1 VSEFDEIDD
10 DVELDDDEQHGK
22 EKAWALEKE
31 KTADVAI
38 SVQELSITYRTSFES
53 TPTLKSTLS
62 RLGRRT
68 KLVKTVD
75 AIKNISFEIPHG
87 TVLGVVGHNGA
98 GKSTLL
104 RAIAGIMPPS
114 SGEIIVN
121 GDVSALL
128 SLAAG
133 FNSSLSAPE
142 NVLLAGLAAGM
153 TRDEILERVD
163 EIIAFAEIEDFRDM
177 PVKTYSSGMA
187 SRLAF
192 SAAVH
197 MKPDILLIDE
207 ALSAGDA
214 RFKVKAQKKMR
225 ELMETARTMVVVSH
239 GSNTIKDLCSDAI
252 WLDHGNL
259 MMHGDANSVVDEYLD
274 FMKVGKK
281 SSAATDDF

>member
-1 VSEFDEIDD
+1 MSEFDEMED
-10 DVELDDDEQHGK
+10 LDIEEDQDRK
-22 EKAWALEKE
+22 EKAWALDKE

-38 SVQELSITYRTSFES
+38 SVQDLSITYRTSFEAA
-53 TPTLKSTLS
+53 PTLKSTLA
-62 RLGRRT
+62 RLGRRN

-75 AIKNISFEIPHG
+75 AVKNVSFEIPHG

-114 SGEIIVN
+114 SGQIVVN

-133 FNSSLSAPE
+133 FNSALSAPE

-153 TRDEILERVD
+153 TRDEVLERVD

-225 ELMETARTMVVVSH
+225 ELMQSARTMVVVSH

-259 MMHGDANSVVDEYLD
+259 MMHGEAKTVVDEYLD
-274 FMKVGKK
+274 FMKVERKA
-281 SSAATDDF
+281 SAATDDF

>member
-1 VSEFDEIDD
+1 MSEFDEMDDLDID
-10 DVELDDDEQHGK
+10 EEEHGK

-31 KTADVAI
+31 KTADIAI
-38 SVQELSITYRTSFES
+38 SVQDLSITYRTSFES
-53 TPTLKSTLS
+53 APTLKSTLA
-62 RLGRRT
+62 RLGRRN

-114 SGEIIVN
+114 SGEIMVQ

-133 FNSSLSAPE
+133 FNSALSAPE

-153 TRDEILERVD
+153 TRDEVLERVD

-177 PVKTYSSGMA
+177 PIKTYSSGMA

-225 ELMETARTMVVVSH
+225 ELMDSARTMVVVSH

-259 MMHGDANSVVDEYLD
+259 MMHGEVNTVVNEYLD
-274 FMKVGKK
+274 FMKVERKA
-281 SSAATDDF
+281 SAATDDF

>member
-1 VSEFDEIDD
+1 MSEFDEDFDI
-10 DVELDDDEQHGK
+10 EEHDDESGK
-22 EKAWALEKE
+22 TDKWVLNKDILE
-31 KTADVAI
+31 DVAI
-38 SVQELSITYRTSFES
+38 SVQDLSITYRTSFES
-53 TPTLKSTLS
+53 APTLKSTIL
-62 RLGRRT
+62 RLGRRN
-68 KLVKTVD
+68 KLVKTVE
-75 AIKNISFEIPHG
+75 AVKNVSFEIKHG

-114 SGEIIVN
+114 SGQIVVN
-121 GDVSALL
+121 GEVSALL

-133 FNSSLSAPE
+133 FNSALSAPE

-153 TRDEILERVD
+153 SRDEILDRVD

-177 PVKTYSSGMA
+177 PIKTYSSGMSA
-187 SRLAF
+187 RLAF

-225 ELMETARTMVVVSH
+225 ELMDSARTMVLVSH
-239 GSNTIKDLCSDAI
+239 GSNTIKELCSDAI

-259 MMHGDANSVVDEYLD
+259 MMHGEVNNVVDEYLS

-281 SSAATDDF
+281 ASAATDDF

>member
-1 VSEFDEIDD
+1 VSEFDEMDDLDID
-10 DVELDDDEQHGK
+10 EEEQHVK

-31 KTADVAI
+31 KTADIAI
-38 SVQELSITYRTSFES
+38 RVQDLSITYRTSFES
-53 TPTLKSTLS
+53 APTLKSTLA
-62 RLGRRT
+62 RLGRRN

-114 SGEIIVN
+114 SGEIMVH

-133 FNSSLSAPE
+133 FNSALSAPE

-153 TRDEILERVD
+153 TRDEVLERVD

-177 PVKTYSSGMA
+177 PIKTYSSGMA

-225 ELMETARTMVVVSH
+225 ELMDSARTMVVVSH

-259 MMHGDANSVVDEYLD
+259 MMHGEVNTVVNEYLD
-274 FMKVGKK
+274 FMKVERKA
-281 SSAATDDF
+281 SAATDDF

>member
-1 VSEFDEIDD
+1 
-10 DVELDDDEQHGK
+10 
-22 EKAWALEKE
+22 
-31 KTADVAI
+31 
-38 SVQELSITYRTSFES
+38 
-53 TPTLKSTLS
+53 
-62 RLGRRT
+62 
-68 KLVKTVD
+68 
-75 AIKNISFEIPHG
+75 
-87 TVLGVVGHNGA
+87 VLGVVGHNGA

-114 SGEIIVN
+114 SGQIVVN

-133 FNSSLSAPE
+133 FNSALSAPE

-153 TRDEILERVD
+153 TRDEVLERVD

-225 ELMETARTMVVVSH
+225 ELMQSARTMVVVSH

-259 MMHGDANSVVDEYLD
+259 MMHGEAKTVVNEYLD
-274 FMKVGKK
+274 FMKVERKA
-281 SSAATDDF
+281 SAATDDF

>member
-1 VSEFDEIDD
+1 MSEFDEMDD
-10 DVELDDDEQHGK
+10 LDIEEEEQHGK

-31 KTADVAI
+31 KSADIAI
-38 SVQELSITYRTSFES
+38 SVQDLSITYRTSFES
-53 TPTLKSTLS
+53 APTLKSTIA
-62 RLGRRT
+62 RLGRRN

-114 SGEIIVN
+114 SGEIMVH

-133 FNSSLSAPE
+133 FNSALSAPE

-153 TRDEILERVD
+153 TRDEVLDRVD

-225 ELMETARTMVVVSH
+225 ELMESARTMVVVSH

-259 MMHGDANSVVDEYLD
+259 MMHGDANTVVDEYLD
-274 FMKVGKK
+274 FMKVGRKT
-281 SSAATDDF
+281 SAATDDF

>member
-1 VSEFDEIDD
+1 MSEFDDMED
-10 DVELDDDEQHGK
+10 DVELEDGGSGSSSRWGVNK
-22 EKAWALEKE
+22 EKLE
-31 KTADVAI
+31 DIAI
-38 SVQELSITYRTSFES
+38 SVQDLSITYRTSFES
-53 TPTLKSTLS
+53 APTLKSTLQ
-62 RLGRRT
+62 RLGRRN

-75 AIKNISFEIPHG
+75 AIKGISFDIQHG

-114 SGEIIVN
+114 SGQIVVN
-121 GDVSALL
+121 GEVSALL

-133 FNSSLSAPE
+133 FNSALSAPE

-153 TRDEILERVD
+153 SRDEVLERVD

-187 SRLAF
+187 ARLAF

-214 RFKVKAQKKMR
+214 RFKVKAQNKMR
-225 ELMETARTMVVVSH
+225 ELMASARTMVVVSH
-239 GSNTIKDLCSDAI
+239 GANTIRDLCSDAI

-259 MMHGDANSVVDEYLD
+259 MMHGEVNNVVDEYLS

-281 SSAATDDF
+281 ASAATDDF

>member
-1 VSEFDEIDD
+1 MSEFDEIDD
-10 DVELDDDEQHGK
+10 DVELDEDEQHGK

-114 SGEIIVN
+114 SGQIVVN

-259 MMHGDANSVVDEYLD
+259 MMHGDADSVVDEYLD

>member
-1 VSEFDEIDD
+1 MSEFDEMDDLDID
-10 DVELDDDEQHGK
+10 EEEQHGK

-31 KTADVAI
+31 KTADIAI
-38 SVQELSITYRTSFES
+38 SVQDLSITYRTSFES
-53 TPTLKSTLS
+53 APTLKSTLA
-62 RLGRRT
+62 RLGRRN

-114 SGEIIVN
+114 SGEIMVH

-133 FNSSLSAPE
+133 FNSALSAPE

-153 TRDEILERVD
+153 TRDEVLERVD

-177 PVKTYSSGMA
+177 PIKTYSSGMA

-225 ELMETARTMVVVSH
+225 ELMDSARTMVVVSH

-259 MMHGDANSVVDEYLD
+259 MMHGEVNTVVNEYLD
-274 FMKVGKK
+274 FMKVERKA
-281 SSAATDDF
+281 SAATDDF

>member
-1 VSEFDEIDD
+1 MSEFDDIDD
-10 DVELDDDEQHGK
+10 DVDIDEEDQHGG
-22 EKAWALEKE
+22 EKAWSLQKE
-31 KTADVAI
+31 KTDDVAI
-38 SVQELSITYRTSFES
+38 SVRDLSITYRTSFES
-53 TPTLKSTLS
+53 APTLKSTLA
-62 RLGRRT
+62 RLGRRN

-75 AIKNISFEIPHG
+75 AIKHISFEIPHG
-87 TVLGVVGHNGA
+87 TVLGIVGHNGA

-114 SGEIIVN
+114 SGEIMVH

-133 FNSSLSAPE
+133 FNSALSAPE

-153 TRDEILERVD
+153 TRDEVLDRVD

-225 ELMETARTMVVVSH
+225 ELMDTARTMVVVSH

-252 WLDHGNL
+252 WLDHGSL
-259 MMHGDANSVVDEYLD
+259 MMHGDVDTVVGEYLD
-274 FMKVGKK
+274 FMKVERKA
-281 SSAATDDF
+281 SAATDDF

>member
-1 VSEFDEIDD
+1 MSEFDEMDD
-10 DVELDDDEQHGK
+10 LDVEEEEQHGK

-31 KTADVAI
+31 KTTDVAI
-38 SVQELSITYRTSFES
+38 SVQDLSITYRTSFES
-53 TPTLKSTLS
+53 APTLKSTLA
-62 RLGRRT
+62 RLGRRN

-114 SGEIIVN
+114 SGEIMVH
-121 GDVSALL
+121 GEVSALL

-133 FNSSLSAPE
+133 FNSALSAPE

-153 TRDEILERVD
+153 TRDEVLERVD

-225 ELMETARTMVVVSH
+225 ELMDSARTMVVVSH

-259 MMHGDANSVVDEYLD
+259 MMHGDANTVVNEYLD
-274 FMKVGKK
+274 FMKVERKA
-281 SSAATDDF
+281 SAATDDF

>member
-1 VSEFDEIDD
+1 MSEFDDVDEI
-10 DVELDDDEQHGK
+10 EIEDEHGK
-22 EKAWALEKE
+22 PKKWALEKE
-31 KTADVAI
+31 KLDDVAI
-38 SVQELSITYRTSFES
+38 SVQDLCITYRTSFES
-53 TPTLKSTLS
+53 VPTLKSTLQ
-62 RLGRRT
+62 RLGRRN
-68 KLVKTVD
+68 KLVKTVE
-75 AIKNISFEIPHG
+75 AVKNVSFEIPHG
-87 TVLGVVGHNGA
+87 TVLGIVGHNGA

-114 SGEIIVN
+114 SGQIVVN
-121 GDVSALL
+121 GEVSALL

-133 FNSSLSAPE
+133 FNSALSAPE
-142 NVLLAGLAAGM
+142 NVLLAGLASGM
-153 TRDEILERVD
+153 TRDEILGQVD

-187 SRLAF
+187 ARLAF

-225 ELMETARTMVVVSH
+225 ELMDSARTMVVVSH
-239 GSNTIKDLCSDAI
+239 GSNTIKDLCSDAL

-259 MMHGDANSVVDEYLD
+259 MMHGDVNTVVDEYLN
-274 FMKVGKK
+274 FMKVGTKA
-281 SSAATDDF
+281 SAATDDF

>member
-1 VSEFDEIDD
+1 VSEFDEMDD
-10 DVELDDDEQHGK
+10 LDIEEDEQHGK

-38 SVQELSITYRTSFES
+38 SVQDLSITYRTSFES
-53 TPTLKSTLS
+53 APTLKSTLA
-62 RLGRRT
+62 RLGRRN

-114 SGEIIVN
+114 SGEIMVH

-133 FNSSLSAPE
+133 FNSALSAPE

-153 TRDEILERVD
+153 TRDEVLDRVD

-177 PVKTYSSGMA
+177 PIKTYSSGMA

-225 ELMETARTMVVVSH
+225 ELMDTARTMVVVSH

-259 MMHGDANSVVDEYLD
+259 MMHGEVNTVVNEYLD
-274 FMKVGKK
+274 FMKVERKA
-281 SSAATDDF
+281 SAATDDF

>member
-1 VSEFDEIDD
+1 MSEFDEMDDLDID
-10 DVELDDDEQHGK
+10 EEEQHGK

-38 SVQELSITYRTSFES
+38 SVRDLSITYRTSFES
-53 TPTLKSTLS
+53 APTLKSTLA
-62 RLGRRT
+62 RLGRRN

-114 SGEIIVN
+114 SGEIMVH

-133 FNSSLSAPE
+133 FNSALSAPE

-153 TRDEILERVD
+153 TRDEVLERVD

-177 PVKTYSSGMA
+177 PIKTYSSGMA

-225 ELMETARTMVVVSH
+225 ELMDTARTMVVVSH

-259 MMHGDANSVVDEYLD
+259 MLHGEVNTVVNEYLD
-274 FMKVGKK
+274 FMKVERKA
-281 SSAATDDF
+281 SAATDDF

>member
-1 VSEFDEIDD
+1 VSEFDEMDDLDID
-10 DVELDDDEQHGK
+10 EEEHGK

-31 KTADVAI
+31 KTADIAI
-38 SVQELSITYRTSFES
+38 SVQDLSITYRTSFES
-53 TPTLKSTLS
+53 APTLKSTLA
-62 RLGRRT
+62 RLGRRN

-114 SGEIIVN
+114 SGEIMVQ

-133 FNSSLSAPE
+133 FNSALSAPE

-153 TRDEILERVD
+153 TRDEVLERVD

-177 PVKTYSSGMA
+177 PIKTYSSGMA

-225 ELMETARTMVVVSH
+225 ELMDSARTMVVVSH
-239 GSNTIKDLCSDAI
+239 GSNTIKDLCNDAI

-259 MMHGDANSVVDEYLD
+259 MMHGEVNTVVNEYLD
-274 FMKVGKK
+274 FMKVERKA
-281 SSAATDDF
+281 SAATDDF

>member
-1 VSEFDEIDD
+1 MSEFDDMED
-10 DVELDDDEQHGK
+10 DVEIEDGETGNSSRWGVNK
-22 EKAWALEKE
+22 EKLE
-31 KTADVAI
+31 DIAI
-38 SVQELSITYRTSFES
+38 SVQDLSITYRTSFES
-53 TPTLKSTLS
+53 APTLKSTLQ
-62 RLGRRT
+62 RLGRRN

-75 AIKNISFEIPHG
+75 AIKGISFDIQHG

-114 SGEIIVN
+114 SGQIVVN
-121 GDVSALL
+121 GEVSALL

-133 FNSSLSAPE
+133 FNSALSAPE

-153 TRDEILERVD
+153 SRDEVLERVD

-187 SRLAF
+187 ARLAF

-214 RFKVKAQKKMR
+214 RFKVKAQNKMR
-225 ELMETARTMVVVSH
+225 ELMASARTMVVVSH
-239 GSNTIKDLCSDAI
+239 GANTIRDLCSDAI

-259 MMHGDANSVVDEYLD
+259 MMHGEVNNVVDEYLS

-281 SSAATDDF
+281 ASAATDDF

>member
-1 VSEFDEIDD
+1 MSEFDDVDIDD
-10 DVELDDDEQHGK
+10 LELDENETGHSSRWGVDK
-22 EKAWALEKE
+22 EKL
-31 KTADVAI
+31 ADTAI
-38 SVQELSITYRTSFES
+38 SVQDLSITYRTSFEAA
-53 TPTLKSTLS
+53 PTLKSTIQ
-62 RLGRRT
+62 RLGRRN

-75 AIKNISFEIPHG
+75 AIKSVSFEIQHG

-114 SGEIIVN
+114 SGQIVVN
-121 GDVSALL
+121 GEVSALL

-133 FNSSLSAPE
+133 FNTALSAPE

-153 TRDEILERVD
+153 SRDEVLDRVD

-187 SRLAF
+187 ARLAF

-214 RFKVKAQKKMR
+214 RFKVKAQNKMR
-225 ELMETARTMVVVSH
+225 ELMASARTMVVVSH
-239 GSNTIKDLCSDAI
+239 GANTIKDLCSDAI

-259 MMHGDANSVVDEYLD
+259 MMHGEVNSVVDEYLS

-281 SSAATDDF
+281 ASAATDDF

>member
-1 VSEFDEIDD
+1 MSEFDDGDD
-10 DVELDDDEQHGK
+10 LDMDEGEQNGAGRWGVSK
-22 EKAWALEKE
+22 EKL
-31 KTADVAI
+31 ADIAI
-38 SVQELSITYRTSFES
+38 SVQDLSITYRTSFES
-53 TPTLKSTLS
+53 APTLKSTLQ
-62 RLGRRT
+62 RLGRRN
-68 KLVKTVD
+68 KLVKTVE
-75 AIKNISFEIPHG
+75 AIKSVSFDINHG

-114 SGEIIVN
+114 SGQIVVN
-121 GDVSALL
+121 GEVSALL

-133 FNSSLSAPE
+133 FNSALSAPE

-153 TRDEILERVD
+153 SRDEVLERVD

-187 SRLAF
+187 ARLAF

-225 ELMETARTMVVVSH
+225 ELMASARTMVVVSH
-239 GSNTIKDLCSDAI
+239 GANTIRDLCSDAI

-259 MMHGDANSVVDEYLD
+259 MMHGEVDNVVDEYLA
-274 FMKVGKK
+274 FMKVGTKA
-281 SSAATDDF
+281 SAATDDF

>member
-1 VSEFDEIDD
+1 MDD
-10 DVELDDDEQHGK
+10 LDIEEDQDRK
-22 EKAWALEKE
+22 EKAWALDKE

-38 SVQELSITYRTSFES
+38 SVQDLSITYRTSFEAA
-53 TPTLKSTLS
+53 PTLKSTIA
-62 RLGRRT
+62 RLGRRN

-75 AIKNISFEIPHG
+75 AVKNVSFEIPHG

-114 SGEIIVN
+114 SGQIVVN

-133 FNSSLSAPE
+133 FNSALSAPE

-153 TRDEILERVD
+153 TRDEVLERVD

-225 ELMETARTMVVVSH
+225 ELMQSARTMVVVSH

-259 MMHGDANSVVDEYLD
+259 MMHGEAKTVVNEYLD
-274 FMKVGKK
+274 FMKVERKA
-281 SSAATDDF
+281 SAATDDF

>member
-1 VSEFDEIDD
+1 MSEFDEIDEIEID
-10 DVELDDDEQHGK
+10 DEEQHGK

-38 SVQELSITYRTSFES
+38 SVQELSITYRTSFEA

-114 SGEIIVN
+114 SGEIVVN

-133 FNSSLSAPE
+133 FNSALSAPE

-153 TRDEILERVD
+153 TRDEVLERVD

-259 MMHGDANSVVDEYLD
+259 MMHGDANTVVDEYLD

-281 SSAATDDF
+281 TSAATDDF

>member
-1 VSEFDEIDD
+1 VSEFDEMDDLDID
-10 DVELDDDEQHGK
+10 EEEQHGK

-38 SVQELSITYRTSFES
+38 SVRDLSITYRTSFES
-53 TPTLKSTLS
+53 APTLKSTLA
-62 RLGRRT
+62 RLGRRN

-114 SGEIIVN
+114 SGEIMVH

-133 FNSSLSAPE
+133 FNSALSAPE

-153 TRDEILERVD
+153 TRDEVLERVD

-177 PVKTYSSGMA
+177 PIKTYSSGMA

-225 ELMETARTMVVVSH
+225 ELMDSARTMVVVSH

-259 MMHGDANSVVDEYLD
+259 MLHGEVNTVVNEYLD
-274 FMKVGKK
+274 FMKVERKA
-281 SSAATDDF
+281 SAATDDF

>member
-1 VSEFDEIDD
+1 MSEFDDIEDDVDIDD
-10 DVELDDDEQHGK
+10 EEHEGK

-38 SVQELSITYRTSFES
+38 SVQNLSITYRTSFES
-53 TPTLKSTLS
+53 APTLKSTLA
-62 RLGRRT
+62 RLGRRN
-68 KLVKTVD
+68 KLVKTVE
-75 AIKNISFEIPHG
+75 AIKDISFEIPHG

-114 SGEIIVN
+114 SGEITVH

-133 FNSSLSAPE
+133 FNSALSAPE

-153 TRDEILERVD
+153 TRDEVLERVD

-259 MMHGDANSVVDEYLD
+259 MMHGEANTVVDEYLD
-274 FMKVGKK
+274 FMKVERKA
-281 SSAATDDF
+281 SAATDDF

>member
-1 VSEFDEIDD
+1 VSEFDDFDD
-10 DVELDDDEQHGK
+10 DVDIDEEDVEGK
-22 EKAWALEKE
+22 GTAWALDKE
-31 KTADVAI
+31 KTADIAI
-38 SVQELSITYRTSFES
+38 SVQDLSITYRTSFES
-53 TPTLKSTLS
+53 APTLKSTIA
-62 RLGRRT
+62 RLGRRN

-114 SGEIIVN
+114 SGEIMVH
-121 GDVSALL
+121 GEVSALL

-133 FNSSLSAPE
+133 FNSALSAPE

-153 TRDEILERVD
+153 TRDEVLERVD

-177 PVKTYSSGMA
+177 PIKTYSSGMA

-225 ELMETARTMVVVSH
+225 ELMDTARTMVVVSH
-239 GSNTIKDLCSDAI
+239 GSNTIKELCSDAI

-259 MMHGDANSVVDEYLD
+259 MMHGDANAVVNEYLD
-274 FMKVGKK
+274 FMKVERKAA
-281 SSAATDDF
+281 AATDDF

>member
-1 VSEFDEIDD
+1 MSEFDEMDD
-10 DVELDDDEQHGK
+10 LDDLDDQ
-22 EKAWALEKE
+22 EKKAKGWDLDKE

-38 SVQELSITYRTSFES
+38 SVQDVSITYRTSFEAA
-53 TPTLKSTLS
+53 PTLKSTLA
-62 RLGRRT
+62 RLGRRN

-75 AIKNISFEIPHG
+75 AVKNVSFEIPHG

-114 SGEIIVN
+114 SGQIVVN

-133 FNSSLSAPE
+133 FNSALSAPE

-153 TRDEILERVD
+153 TRDEVLERVD

-225 ELMETARTMVVVSH
+225 ELMQSARTMVVVSH

-259 MMHGDANSVVDEYLD
+259 MMHGEAKTVVDEYLD
-274 FMKVGKK
+274 FMKVERKA
-281 SSAATDDF
+281 SAATDDF

>member
-1 VSEFDEIDD
+1 MSEFDDVE
-10 DVELDDDEQHGK
+10 DVELDDEHAGSKQWSLDK
-22 EKAWALEKE
+22 EKL
-31 KTADVAI
+31 DDIAI
-38 SVQELSITYRTSFES
+38 SVQDLCITYRTSFES
-53 TPTLKSTLS
+53 VPTLKSTLQ
-62 RLGRRT
+62 RLGRRN
-68 KLVKTVD
+68 KLVKTVE
-75 AIKNISFEIPHG
+75 AVKNVSFEIPHG
-87 TVLGVVGHNGA
+87 TVLGIVGHNGA

-114 SGEIIVN
+114 SGQIVVN
-121 GDVSALL
+121 GEVSALL

-133 FNSSLSAPE
+133 FNSALSAPE

-187 SRLAF
+187 ARLAF

-225 ELMETARTMVVVSH
+225 ELMDSARTMVVVSH
-239 GSNTIKDLCSDAI
+239 GSNTIKDLCSDAL

-259 MMHGDANSVVDEYLD
+259 MMHGEVNTVVDEYLN
-274 FMKVGKK
+274 FMKVGTKA
-281 SSAATDDF
+281 SAATDDF

>member
-1 VSEFDEIDD
+1 VSEFDEMDDLDID
-10 DVELDDDEQHGK
+10 EEEQQGK

-38 SVQELSITYRTSFES
+38 SVRDLSITYRTSFES
-53 TPTLKSTLS
+53 APTLKSTLA
-62 RLGRRT
+62 RLGRRN

-114 SGEIIVN
+114 SGEIMVH

-133 FNSSLSAPE
+133 FNSALSAPE

-153 TRDEILERVD
+153 TRDEVLERVD

-177 PVKTYSSGMA
+177 PIKTYSSGMA

-225 ELMETARTMVVVSH
+225 ELMDTARTMVVVSH

-259 MMHGDANSVVDEYLD
+259 MMHGEVKTVVNEYLD
-274 FMKVGKK
+274 FMKVERKA
-281 SSAATDDF
+281 SAATDDF

>member
-1 VSEFDEIDD
+1 MSEFDEDFDI
-10 DVELDDDEQHGK
+10 EEHDDESGK
-22 EKAWALEKE
+22 TDKWALNKDILE
-31 KTADVAI
+31 DVAI
-38 SVQELSITYRTSFES
+38 SVQDLSITYRTSFES
-53 TPTLKSTLS
+53 APTLKSTIL
-62 RLGRRT
+62 RLGRRN
-68 KLVKTVD
+68 KLVKTVE
-75 AIKNISFEIPHG
+75 AVKNVSFEIKHG

-114 SGEIIVN
+114 SGQIVVN
-121 GDVSALL
+121 GEVSALL

-133 FNSSLSAPE
+133 FNSALSAPE

-153 TRDEILERVD
+153 SRDEILDRVD

-177 PVKTYSSGMA
+177 PIKTYSSGMSA
-187 SRLAF
+187 RLAF

-225 ELMETARTMVVVSH
+225 ELMDSARTMVLVSH
-239 GSNTIKDLCSDAI
+239 GSNTIKELCSDAI

-259 MMHGDANSVVDEYLD
+259 MMHGEVNNVVDEYLS

-281 SSAATDDF
+281 ASAATDDF

>member
-1 VSEFDEIDD
+1 MSEFDEMDDLDID
-10 DVELDDDEQHGK
+10 EEEHGK

-31 KTADVAI
+31 KTADIAI
-38 SVQELSITYRTSFES
+38 SVQDLSITYRTSFES
-53 TPTLKSTLS
+53 APTLKSTLA
-62 RLGRRT
+62 RLGRRN

-114 SGEIIVN
+114 SGEIMVQ

-133 FNSSLSAPE
+133 FNSALSAPE

-153 TRDEILERVD
+153 TRDEVLERVD

-177 PVKTYSSGMA
+177 PIKTYSSGMA

-225 ELMETARTMVVVSH
+225 ELMDSARTMVVVSH
-239 GSNTIKDLCSDAI
+239 GSNTIKDLCNDAI

-259 MMHGDANSVVDEYLD
+259 MMHGEVNTVVNEYLD
-274 FMKVGKK
+274 FMKVERKA
-281 SSAATDDF
+281 SAATDDF

>member
-1 VSEFDEIDD
+1 VSGFDDMDD
-10 DVELDDDEQHGK
+10 LDIEEDQDRK
-22 EKAWALEKE
+22 EKAWALDKE

-38 SVQELSITYRTSFES
+38 SVQDLSITYRTSFEAA
-53 TPTLKSTLS
+53 PTLKSTIA
-62 RLGRRT
+62 RLGRRN

-75 AIKNISFEIPHG
+75 AVKNVSFEIPHG

-114 SGEIIVN
+114 SGQIVVN

-133 FNSSLSAPE
+133 FNSALSAPE

-153 TRDEILERVD
+153 TRDEVLERVD

-225 ELMETARTMVVVSH
+225 ELMQSARTMVVVSH

-259 MMHGDANSVVDEYLD
+259 MMHGEAKTVVNEYLD
-274 FMKVGKK
+274 FMKVERKA
-281 SSAATDDF
+281 SAATDDF

>member
-1 VSEFDEIDD
+1 MSGFDDMDD
-10 DVELDDDEQHGK
+10 LDIEEDQDRK
-22 EKAWALEKE
+22 EKAWALDKE

-38 SVQELSITYRTSFES
+38 SVQDLSITYRTSFEAA
-53 TPTLKSTLS
+53 PTLKSTIA
-62 RLGRRT
+62 RLGRRN

-75 AIKNISFEIPHG
+75 AVKNVSFEIPHG

-114 SGEIIVN
+114 SGQIVVN

-133 FNSSLSAPE
+133 FNSALSAPE

-153 TRDEILERVD
+153 TRDEVLERVD

-225 ELMETARTMVVVSH
+225 ELMQSARTMVVVSH

-259 MMHGDANSVVDEYLD
+259 MMHGEAKTVVNEYLD
-274 FMKVGKK
+274 FMKVERKA
-281 SSAATDDF
+281 SAATDDF

>member
-1 VSEFDEIDD
+1 MSEFDDGDDLDIDEGEQSGAGRWG
-10 DVELDDDEQHGK
+10 VNKEKLDDI
-22 EKAWALEKE
+22 
-31 KTADVAI
+31 AI
-38 SVQELSITYRTSFES
+38 SVQDLSITYRTSFES
-53 TPTLKSTLS
+53 APTLKSTLQ
-62 RLGRRT
+62 RLGRRN

-75 AIKNISFEIPHG
+75 AIKGVSFDINHG

-114 SGEIIVN
+114 SGQIVVN
-121 GDVSALL
+121 GEVSALL

-133 FNSSLSAPE
+133 FNSALSAPE

-153 TRDEILERVD
+153 SREEVLDRVD

-187 SRLAF
+187 ARLAF

-225 ELMETARTMVVVSH
+225 ELMASARTMVVVSH
-239 GSNTIKDLCSDAI
+239 GANTIRDLCSDAI

-259 MMHGDANSVVDEYLD
+259 MMHGEVDNVVDEYLS
-274 FMKVGKK
+274 FMKVGTKA
-281 SSAATDDF
+281 SAATDDF

>member
-10 DVELDDDEQHGK
+10 IEIDEEEQSGK
-22 EKAWALEKE
+22 AKAWALEKE

-62 RLGRRT
+62 RLGRRN

-114 SGEIIVN
+114 SGEITVN

-133 FNSSLSAPE
+133 FNSALSAPE

-153 TRDEILERVD
+153 TRDEVLERVD

-225 ELMETARTMVVVSH
+225 DLMETARTMVVVSH

-259 MMHGDANSVVDEYLD
+259 MMHGDANTVVNEYLD
-274 FMKVGKK
+274 FMKVERKA
-281 SSAATDDF
+281 SAATDDF

>member
-22 EKAWALEKE
+22 EKVWALEKE

-259 MMHGDANSVVDEYLD
+259 MMHGDADSVVDEYLD

>member
-1 VSEFDEIDD
+1 VSEFDEMDDLDID
-10 DVELDDDEQHGK
+10 EEEQHGK

-31 KTADVAI
+31 KTADIAI
-38 SVQELSITYRTSFES
+38 SVQDLSITYRTSFES
-53 TPTLKSTLS
+53 APTLKSTLA
-62 RLGRRT
+62 RLGRRN

-114 SGEIIVN
+114 SGEIMVH

-133 FNSSLSAPE
+133 FNSALSAPE

-153 TRDEILERVD
+153 TRDEVLERVD

-177 PVKTYSSGMA
+177 PIKTYSSGMA

-225 ELMETARTMVVVSH
+225 ELMDSARTMVVVSH

-259 MMHGDANSVVDEYLD
+259 MMHGEVNTVVNEYLD
-274 FMKVGKK
+274 FMKVERKA
-281 SSAATDDF
+281 SAATDDF

>member
-1 VSEFDEIDD
+1 MSEFDDIDD
-10 DVELDDDEQHGK
+10 DVDLEENEQNESSRWGVSK
-22 EKAWALEKE
+22 EKL
-31 KTADVAI
+31 ADIAI
-38 SVQELSITYRTSFES
+38 SVQDLSITYRTSFES
-53 TPTLKSTLS
+53 APTLKSTLQ
-62 RLGRRT
+62 RLGRRN
-68 KLVKTVD
+68 KLVKTVE
-75 AIKNISFEIPHG
+75 AVKGVSFDVNHG

-114 SGEIIVN
+114 SGQIVVN
-121 GDVSALL
+121 GEVSALL

-133 FNSSLSAPE
+133 FNSALSAPE

-153 TRDEILERVD
+153 SREEVLERVD

-187 SRLAF
+187 ARLAF

-225 ELMETARTMVVVSH
+225 ELMASARTMVVVSH
-239 GSNTIKDLCSDAI
+239 GANTIRDLCSDAI

-259 MMHGDANSVVDEYLD
+259 MMHGEVNSVVDEYLS
-274 FMKVGKK
+274 FMKVGTKA
-281 SSAATDDF
+281 SAATDDF

>member
-1 VSEFDEIDD
+1 VSEFDDIDD
-10 DVELDDDEQHGK
+10 DVDIDDEEHDGK

-38 SVQELSITYRTSFES
+38 SVQNLSITYRTSFES
-53 TPTLKSTLS
+53 APTLKSTLA
-62 RLGRRT
+62 RLGRRN

-75 AIKNISFEIPHG
+75 AIKDISFEIPHG

-114 SGEIIVN
+114 SGEIMVH

-133 FNSSLSAPE
+133 FNSALSAPE

-153 TRDEILERVD
+153 TRDEVLERVD

-259 MMHGDANSVVDEYLD
+259 MMHGDADTVVDEYLD
-274 FMKVGKK
+274 FMKVERKA
-281 SSAATDDF
+281 SAATDDF